1 MIHRLLS
8 LSFLLLIPILLSA
21 QPNPKADS
29 LQQLLKSQSI
39 TDENRLKI
47 ITQLIDLYYPD
58 DRKQA
63 LVYVDTA
70 IYTCRHNADLEKKLP
85 WLLMRQGDIYL
96 KELHYREAAKSL
108 NEGLELALRFSDK
121 INEAKIYISLALLA
135 ENSNEI
141 VKSLELYQKA
151 LNIYSSEKDTTG
163 MALAYNNIGIIYWDK
178 HEFKKAMEY
187 YKKGLSITTP
197 KSSVI
202 SKARL
207 INNIG
212 LIFQDMDQYDSALFY
227 FKKSMALLD
236 PKKHA
241 YGYALISNNLGIWFR
256 EMHRYDEALEQFEIA
271 KKIETELSEKYG
283 LALVNENISRVHF
296 ARGKYRE
303 SLSSLEEAFKFAK
316 EINNFHL
323 LESISQNRARTYEKL
338 GDFRLAY
345 QEEKQAKVY
354 NDSIQSKSL
363 SKELAAMEVKYQV
376 KQQQTENDLLKTENE
391 LISASNRSKDLL
403 IVITSLFSL
412 LTLVLLFIAYRA
424 LRAKQKANSIIAEQ
438 KDEITSQNE
447 ELSVK
452 NRYLE
457 ELNHEK
463 NSLMAIVAHDLKSPF
478 NSIGG
483 IANILPTIGPLN
495 EEQKKFIH
503 LIDSVVDSSRNLI
516 QDLMDLSALE
526 NREMKVHRGPVF
538 INEILSQCQSE
549 YQTQAQQKGI
559 QIEILDRVDDSTSIL
574 SDKQHIARILQNL
587 TSNAI
592 KFSESGTRVFI
603 GCKKFADHIEF
614 YVKDQGPGI
623 SAEDQKNL
631 YKKFHKLSA
640 RPTNGESSS
649 GLGLSIVKALI
660 EELKGSIRVE
670 SVVGAGTTF
679 SCILPIQ

>member
-1 MIHRLLS
+1 MIHRLFTFAFFLS
-8 LSFLLLIPILLSA
+8 ISFFANA
-21 QPNPKADS
+21 QSSSKADS
-29 LQQLLKSQSI
+29 LLQLLKSLQLTEES
-39 TDENRLKI
+39 RLKVI
-47 ITQLIDLYYPD
+47 IQLIDIYYPE

-70 IYTCRHNADLEKKLP
+70 IYECRHNKELEKKLP

-96 KELHYREAAKSL
+96 KELQYRKAAKSL
-108 NEGLELALRFSDK
+108 NEGLELAVRFSDK
-121 INEAKIYISLALLA
+121 LSEAKIYIALALLA

-151 LNIYSSEKDTTG
+151 LNIYSNEKDTTG

-187 YKKGLSITTP
+187 YKKGLSITSP
-197 KSSVI
+197 RSSVI

-236 PKKHA
+236 RKKHA
-241 YGYALISNNLGIWFR
+241 YGYALISNNLGIWYR
-256 EMHRYDEALEQFEIA
+256 EMNRYDEALEQFETS
-271 KKIETELSEKYG
+271 KKIETELSDKYG
-283 LALVNENISRVHF
+283 LGLVNENISRVHF

-303 SLSSLEEAFKFAK
+303 SLSSLDEAFKFAK

-323 LESISQNRARTYEKL
+323 LESISQNKARTYEKL

-345 QEEKQAKVY
+345 TEEKQAKIY

-376 KQQQTENDLLKTENE
+376 KQQQAENDLLKTENE
-391 LISASNRSKDLL
+391 LITASNRSKDLL
-403 IVITSLFSL
+403 IVVTSVFSL
-412 LTLVLLFIAYRA
+412 LTLILLFIVYRA
-424 LRAKQKANSIIAEQ
+424 LRAKQKANLIIAEQ
-438 KDEITSQNE
+438 KDEIASQNE
-447 ELSVK
+447 ELSTK

-495 EEQKKFIH
+495 EEQKKFIT
-503 LIDSVVDSSRNLI
+503 LIDDVVDNSRNLI

-526 NREMKVHRGPVF
+526 NREMKVHRGNVF

-559 QIEILDRVDDSTSIL
+559 QIEILDTMDDSAPII

-592 KFSESGTRVFI
+592 KFSQSGTKVFM
-603 GCKKFADHIEF
+603 GYRKFSDHVEF
-614 YVKDQGPGI
+614 YVKDEGPGI

-649 GLGLSIVKALI
+649 GLGLSIVKALV
-660 EELKGSIRVE
+660 EELNGRIQVESIVGKGS
-670 SVVGAGTTF
+670 TF
-679 SCILPIQ
+679 TCILPLQ